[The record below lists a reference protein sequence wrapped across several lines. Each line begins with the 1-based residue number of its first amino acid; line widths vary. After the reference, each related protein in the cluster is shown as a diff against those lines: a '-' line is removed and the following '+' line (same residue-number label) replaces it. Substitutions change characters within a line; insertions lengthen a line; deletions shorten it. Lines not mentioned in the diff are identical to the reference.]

1 MFRAGITPVSAS
13 GATSISVSFGAT
25 FTTAPTTVIGTVGN
39 TASANYLILYPFLVQ
54 KSTTGCTFEFNG
66 AVDSSNYSVSW
77 VVTDDSNITGA
88 TGATGTAGAPGA
100 PGATGTAGATGS
112 SAVPA
117 KAINR
122 LQAVTSISNYDYTF
136 VTFQTTN
143 EGIPVTYRMSLSA
156 LKTFLNS

>member
-1 MFRAGITPVSAS
+1 MFRAGITPVSTS
-13 GATSISVSFGAT
+13 GATSISVSFGDT
-25 FTTAPTTVIGTVGN
+25 FTAAPTTVIGTVGN
-39 TASANYLILYPFLVQ
+39 TASANYLILYPFVVQ

-66 AVDSSNYSVSW
+66 AVDNTNYSVSW
-77 VVTDDSNITGA
+77 IATDDSNISGGTGPTGPAGA
-88 TGATGTAGAPGA
+88 TGA
-100 PGATGTAGATGS
+100 AGATGS

-122 LQAVTSISNYDYTF
+122 LQTITSIANYDYTF
-136 VTFQTTN
+136 VTFQTTS

>member
-1 MFRAGITPVSAS
+1 MFRAGITPVSTS
-13 GATSISVSFGAT
+13 GATSISVSFGDT
-25 FTTAPTTVIGTVGN
+25 FTAAPTTVIGTVGN
-39 TASANYLILYPFLVQ
+39 TASANYLILYPFVVQ

-77 VVTDDSNITGA
+77 VATDDSNIAGA

-100 PGATGTAGATGS
+100 TGAAGATGS
-112 SAVPA
+112 SAVPS

-136 VTFQTTN
+136 VTFQTTS